1 MSVKLGY
8 LKLYFKNVMCKE
20 ISESGY
26 LRNFLEDGVRRS
38 DIILTLI
45 NAKSF
50 QQTILLMIDAG

>member
-1 MSVKLGY
+1 
-8 LKLYFKNVMCKE
+8 MCKE